1 MPCQVH
7 GLELGDGGAYG
18 RGNIRRP
25 AGEATAMPALTT
37 QTDEL
42 SGNEQLLSL
51 VVRVRR
57 RARAERRRLVFRVPL
72 GGQY

>member
-1 MPCQVH
+1 
-7 GLELGDGGAYG
+7 
-18 RGNIRRP
+18 
-25 AGEATAMPALTT
+25 MPALTT

-57 RARAERRRLVFRVPL
+57 RPEPSD
-72 GGQY
+72 GGWCFVSH